1 MNKSKV
7 YQVKLALD
15 MILISLVL
23 FNPDI
28 PIEMKVVIGML
39 GFDYTMLCSTRIDNF
54 QQEESKL
61 GKMDN
66 TSRK

>member
-1 MNKSKV
+1 MNKSKL

-39 GFDYTMLCSTRIDNF
+39 GFDYTFLCSERIDKFEQKEKN
-54 QQEESKL
+54 E
-61 GKMDN
+61 KM
-66 TSRK
+66 

>member
-1 MNKSKV
+1 MNKSKL

-54 QQEESKL
+54 QQEEKNENV
-61 GKMDN
+61 GN
-66 TSRK
+66 N